1 MPAVDFAEWAAPGL
15 ELAFGGRTYVVQPPS
30 VSAAK
35 QVLAAAVRGEVSL
48 GLAKGPLSEELRAVL
63 ASIGDTHPALG
74 PVFDQL
80 AADGVPQVTIDRM
93 SYYAV
98 FYWARGKEYAD
109 TLARLLWDQSEQGGE
124 SAPKG

>member
-109 TLARLLWDQSEQGGE
+109 TLARLLWDQSEHGGE
-124 SAPKG
+124 PAPKG